1 MAKQVPNE
9 LITTKEQSTDNQF
22 LQIEPLIR
30 TIRGQQVLLDSD
42 LAILYGV
49 ETKRLNQ
56 QVKRNIER
64 FPEDF
69 MFQLT
74 KVELINL
81 KSQIATSS
89 ATNDSLRS
97 QIVTLNTENYSIRSQ
112 NATSSA
118 TNDSLRSQIV
128 TLNTENYSIRSQN
141 ATLNEGTNLRSQIAT
156 SSQEVSLKSQIVTSS
171 HGGVRYLPYA
181 FTENGIAMLSSV
193 LRSPIAIQ
201 VNIRIMCAFTAMRQ
215 FIASNAQI
223 FQRLDVMEQNQ
234 LAIVAHQTETD
245 HKLEEIFRRLDS
257 GNVQSHQGIF
267 YDGQIF
273 DAYTFIND
281 RIREATTRIIL
292 IDNYIDDSVLTILSK
307 WADKVTATIYTKKPS
322 AQLQLDIQ
330 KHNAQYPPIEI
341 ITFDRSH
348 DRFLCIDETVYHLG
362 ASIKDLGKK
371 WFAFNRMDMPTS
383 ELLQKLP
390 V

>member
-9 LITTKEQSTDNQF
+9 LITTKEQSTDNQL

-49 ETKRLNQ
+49 ETKRLNE

-64 FPEDF
+64 FPDDF

-89 ATNDSLRS
+89 AIENSPRS
-97 QIVTLNTENYSIRSQ
+97 QI
-112 NATSSA
+112 
-118 TNDSLRSQIV
+118 
-128 TLNTENYSIRSQN
+128 
-141 ATLNEGTNLRSQIAT
+141 ATLNKGTNLRSQIAT

-201 VNIRIMCAFTAMRQ
+201 VNIRIMRAFTAMRQ
-215 FIASNAQI
+215 FIASNSQI

-257 GNVQSHQGIF
+257 GNVQPHQGIF

-281 RIREATTRIIL
+281 RIREATTRIII

-307 WADKVTATIYTKKPS
+307 RADKVAATIYTKKTT

-330 KHNAQYPPIEI
+330 KHNAQYPPISVIE
-341 ITFDRSH
+341 FDRSH
-348 DRFLCIDETVYHLG
+348 DRFLCIDDTVYHLG

-371 WFAFNRMDMPTS
+371 WFAFNRMEMPTI
-383 ELLQKLP
+383 ELLQKI
-390 V
+390 

>member
-49 ETKRLNQ
+49 ETRQLNQ

-81 KSQIATSS
+81 KSQIATLS
-89 ATNDSLRS
+89 ATDYPLRS
-97 QIVTLNTENYSIRSQ
+97 QIVTLNTENHSLRSQ
-112 NATSSA
+112 NATIDNRGRH
-118 TNDSLRSQIV
+118 T
-128 TLNTENYSIRSQN
+128 
-141 ATLNEGTNLRSQIAT
+141 
-156 SSQEVSLKSQIVTSS
+156 K
-171 HGGVRYLPYA
+171 YLPYA

-201 VNIRIMCAFTAMRQ
+201 VNIRIMRAFTAMRQ

-234 LAIVAHQTETD
+234 LAIVVHQTETD
-245 HKLEEIFRRLDS
+245 HKLEEVFRRLDS
-257 GNVQSHQGIF
+257 GNVQPHQGIF

-307 WADKVTATIYTKKPS
+307 RADKVTATIYTKKPS

-330 KHNAQYPPIEI
+330 KHNAQYTPIDI

-371 WFAFNRMDMPTS
+371 WFAFNRMEMPTS
-383 ELLQKLP
+383 ELLQKMQ
-390 V
+390 

>member
-1 MAKQVPNE
+1 MAKQEPNE

-49 ETKRLNQ
+49 ETRQLNQ

-81 KSQIATSS
+81 KSQIATLS
-89 ATNDSLRS
+89 ATDYPLRS
-97 QIVTLNTENYSIRSQ
+97 QIVTLNTENH
-112 NATSSA
+112 
-118 TNDSLRSQIV
+118 SL
-128 TLNTENYSIRSQN
+128 RSQN
-141 ATLNEGTNLRSQIAT
+141 ATLNASTN
-156 SSQEVSLKSQIVTSS
+156 LKSQIVTSS

-201 VNIRIMCAFTAMRQ
+201 VNIRIMRAFTAMRQ

-257 GNVQSHQGIF
+257 GNVQPHQGIF

-281 RIREATTRIIL
+281 RIREATTRIVL
-292 IDNYIDDSVLTILSK
+292 IDNYIDDSILTML
-307 WADKVTATIYTKKPS
+307 DKRGEGVTAKIYTKKPS
-322 AQLQLDIQ
+322 TQLQLDIQ
-330 KHNAQYPPIEI
+330 KHNAQYSPIEI
-341 ITFDRSH
+341 LEFDRAH
-348 DRFLCIDETVYHLG
+348 DRFLCIDETVYHIG

-371 WFAFNRMDMPTS
+371 WFAFNRMEWTTA
-383 ELLQKLP
+383 ELLKRI
-390 V
+390 

>member
-74 KVELINL
+74 QEEVTCSR
-81 KSQIATSS
+81 SQIATLNER
-89 ATNDSLRS
+89 TNLRS
-97 QIVTLNTENYSIRSQ
+97 QIVTLNTENH
-112 NATSSA
+112 
-118 TNDSLRSQIV
+118 SLK
-128 TLNTENYSIRSQN
+128 SQN
-141 ATLNEGTNLRSQIAT
+141 ATLNKRGQN
-156 SSQEVSLKSQIVTSS
+156 VK
-171 HGGVRYLPYA
+171 YLPYA

-201 VNIRIMCAFTAMRQ
+201 VNIRIMRAFTAMRQ

-257 GNVQSHQGIF
+257 GNVQPHQGIF

-307 WADKVTATIYTKKPS
+307 RADKVAATIYTKKPT

-330 KHNAQYPPIEI
+330 KHNAQYTPIDI

-371 WFAFNRMDMPTS
+371 WFAFNRMEMPTT
-383 ELLQKLP
+383 ELLQKIQTTYKTP
-390 V
+390 PS

>member
-49 ETKRLNQ
+49 ETRQLNQ

-81 KSQIATSS
+81 KSQIATLS
-89 ATNDSLRS
+89 ATDYPLRS
-97 QIVTLNTENYSIRSQ
+97 QIVTLNTENHSLRSQ
-112 NATSSA
+112 NATRDNRGRH
-118 TNDSLRSQIV
+118 T
-128 TLNTENYSIRSQN
+128 
-141 ATLNEGTNLRSQIAT
+141 
-156 SSQEVSLKSQIVTSS
+156 K
-171 HGGVRYLPYA
+171 YLPYA

-201 VNIRIMCAFTAMRQ
+201 VNIRIMRAFTAMRQ

-234 LAIVAHQTETD
+234 LALAAHQVETD
-245 HKLEEIFRRLDS
+245 HKLEEVFRRLDS
-257 GNVQSHQGIF
+257 GNVQPHQGIF

-307 WADKVTATIYTKKPS
+307 RTDKVAATIYTKKPS
-322 AQLQLDIQ
+322 AQLHLDIQ
-330 KHNAQYPPIEI
+330 KHNAQYPPISVIE
-341 ITFDRSH
+341 FDRSH

-371 WFAFNRMDMPTS
+371 WFAFCRMEMATS
-383 ELLQKLP
+383 ELLKKMQ
-390 V
+390 